1 MRGVDGEQT
10 SGDAR
15 CRGRGRRRARRGWPC
30 RKSTSEGSPVE
41 VEREGL
47 ELLVERRGGVVA
59 GAGDAAAVEVD
70 GGEGLEDV
78 VELGGG
84 EVDGDG
90 LVAGDAAGVL
100 EEAYAV
106 FVEGDAGDGELGV
119 MRVRRGVLLADRNF
133 LGGGMGAGRL
143 RWAWASWGGEG

>member
-1 MRGVDGEQT
+1 MESRRPVREMPGAVTCDAGAADGV
-10 SGDAR
+10 
-15 CRGRGRRRARRGWPC
+15 
-30 RKSTSEGSPVE
+30 VE
-41 VEREGL
+41 VDVGGVGGEGEGEGV
-47 ELLVERRGGVVA
+47 ELLVERGGGVVA

-100 EEAYAV
+100 EEADAV
-106 FVEGDAGDGELGV
+106 FVEGDAGDGE
-119 MRVRRGVLLADRNF
+119 RVGF
-133 LGGGMGAGRL
+133 GLGGLCGSR
-143 RWAWASWGGEG
+143 GE